1 MSASREEE
9 NGLRRKAKLLMGL
22 SNMLARS
29 EISMYSIRNMEPF
42 YLCKLL
48 IFMNYSRIVI

>member
-9 NGLRRKAKLLMGL
+9 NGLRRKAKLLKGL
-22 SNMLARS
+22 NSMLARS
-29 EISMYSIRNMEPF
+29 EISIYSIRNMEPF
-42 YLCKLL
+42 YLFKLL